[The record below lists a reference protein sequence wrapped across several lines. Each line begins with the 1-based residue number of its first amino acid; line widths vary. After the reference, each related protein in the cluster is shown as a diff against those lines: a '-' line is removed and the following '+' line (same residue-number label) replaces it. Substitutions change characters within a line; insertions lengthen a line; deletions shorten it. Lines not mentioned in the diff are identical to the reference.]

1 MLKTYGTANSILKVH
16 YPGVQF
22 LYGAREVLKKKGE
35 LPVHLQITK
44 VEWQLLQQI
53 CESGSDYEILHDVIG
68 EVSAD
73 QTIDMRICIQIV
85 CCSTRVEQVL
95 GLDGLVM
102 ILAKSYRQV
111 TMHKQIMTS
120 VLGWVE
126 NCADHCW
133 HDQVNSVEIV

>member
-22 LYGAREVLKKKGE
+22 SYGAREGSLLGKKRE
-35 LPVHLQITK
+35 VPVHLQILK
-44 VEWQLLQQI
+44 GEWVQLSQT

-73 QTIDMRICIQIV
+73 QTIDMRICIHIV

-126 NCADHCW
+126 NGAVFGW
-133 HDQVNSVEIV
+133 HDQV